1 MSHDLSGVKERILQD
16 FKPQWVDFESLET
29 DLGLQYGRNLKW
41 VRCALGWSQ
50 QDAAAAK
57 DVSVS
62 QYRKY
67 ERGIDFARM
76 STTARYML
84 ASGVPFPYLFV
95 GTRYDYLFPGLNIR
109 PDLLPI
115 QAFCGRCSAQ
125 QFTTVAALLSHAV
138 GRSLP
143 MPKGLQ
149 RLHPPCPHHLGREVD
164 GYYTLAANS
173 LRMFRQIV
181 GLTQEALADLVQVTH
196 RTLNRYEQA
205 GEEPHFNVVMT
216 LRLWAATGVAPL
228 WMTYGTEFFQARM
241 VQHERMGF
249 LCQLLDGADAT
260 VVSQLNALVQEVDRL
275 NVVAGNH

>member
-1 MSHDLSGVKERILQD
+1 MSHDLSGARDRILQD
-16 FKPQWVDFESLET
+16 FSPRWVDFEHLEAN
-29 DLGLQYGRNLKW
+29 LGLQYGRNLKW
-41 VRCALGWSQ
+41 VRGALGWSQ

-84 ASGVPFPYLFV
+84 ASGVPFPYLFID
-95 GTRYDYLFPGLNIR
+95 TPYDYLFPGLNIR

-115 QAFCGRCSAQ
+115 QAFCGRCSATE
-125 QFTTVAALLSHAV
+125 FTTVAALLRQAV

-143 MPKGLQ
+143 LPQGL
-149 RLHPPCPHHLGREVD
+149 RTLHPPCPHHLGRDID

-173 LRMFRQIV
+173 LRMFREIV
-181 GLTQEALADLVQVTH
+181 GLTQETLADLLQVTH
-196 RTLNRYEQA
+196 RTLNRYEQP
-205 GEEPHFNVVMT
+205 GEEPHFNVLMT

-228 WMTYGTEFFQARM
+228 WMTYGSEFFRARM
-241 VQHERMGF
+241 IQHERMGF
-249 LCQLLDGADAT
+249 LCQLLEGAEYD
-260 VVSQLNALVQEVDRL
+260 VVAQLNALVQEVDRL
-275 NVVAGNH
+275 NLIAGNA